1 MATVNSNIA
10 AKYALNNLN
19 KTDRDLTSAMERLS
33 SGKRINHAGDDAA
46 GAAISD
52 RMTSQIKGLEQSARN
67 AADVISMAQVT
78 EGALDETSDIL
89 QRIRMLAIQSA
100 TDSYNAEERSYLDA
114 EVKQLLAEHDRV
126 TRDTTFN
133 EIAVLDGT
141 FADRRFQIGVH
152 EREFATLSISSMRLN
167 ALGAFKVTSNKTDGE
182 YGTDNTDG
190 TSSASTANNLALNA
204 YATDS
209 ASNANLVQSEE
220 FTIHGI
226 LGSKTLTTTAGS
238 TIRDVATLVN
248 NSFENTGV
256 NALAS
261 TQLKLEAKALGST
274 HSGSN
279 SVSFTIQGSNSTATA
294 VSANVTFG
302 TSTATSDLSAL
313 RDAINNYT
321 TTTGIT
327 ATLSADKTNIIMVQ
341 NEGYDIKLGDVDFA
355 GDTAATGTRK
365 VLVVTSLDN
374 DDAVAGSSVTL
385 GDTAAVTTDA
395 DDIVAAASG
404 TASTAMTLNTSG
416 KATTTDADGLSDAES
431 GTGFTSG
438 STLDLDGA
446 LATSTTLNSRVT
458 LLSTGDDS
466 ARTATVTGT
475 DIYGNDQT
483 EQIALADGTG
493 ATPTATGSK
502 VFASVTSISVDGAL
516 AANISSGI
524 VSTVPAQASLITIT
538 SASADESSV
547 LFTITGLD
555 MDGNTQTEVIKGPAA
570 SATVTGRLQ
579 FSAIYSVTPDA
590 NTTGNISVGV
600 KGADSVIV
608 SGQLEFFASNSFTVL
623 GEEEKSLFES
633 SPGAASLDK
642 LEAVN
647 VRTRN
652 DAINALRVI
661 DRSLDRIHKERA
673 KLGALMSRMEKAI
686 DNLTN
691 VSVNTEASRGRIR
704 DANFAKESATLT
716 KAQILQQSALA
727 MIAQAGRIQQ
737 NVLTLLQN

>member
-1 MATVNSNIA
+1 MPTVNSNIA

-19 KTDRDLTSAMERLS
+19 KTDRELTSAMERLS

-78 EGALDETSDIL
+78 EGALDETSNIL

-100 TDSYNAEERSYLDA
+100 TDSYNAEEREYLNV
-114 EVKQLLAEHDRV
+114 EVQQLLAEHDRV

-167 ALGAFKVTSNKTDGE
+167 ALGAFKVTTDTTDGE
-182 YGTDNTDG
+182 YATDNTSG
-190 TSSASTANNLALNA
+190 LNSTSTANNLALNA
-204 YATDS
+204 YATDA
-209 ASNANLVQSEE
+209 ASNANLVQAED
-220 FTIHGI
+220 FTIHGS

-248 NSFENTGV
+248 NAFETTGV

-261 TQLKLEAKALGST
+261 TQLKIEAKALGT
-274 HSGSN
+274 DHSGLHSMA
-279 SVSFTIQGSNSTATA
+279 FTIQGKNATATA

-302 TSTATSDLSAL
+302 TTTATSDLSAL
-313 RDAINNYT
+313 RDSINNYT
-321 TTTGIT
+321 TTTGIS
-327 ATLSADKTNIIMVQ
+327 ATLSSDKTNIILVQ
-341 NEGYDIKLGDVDFA
+341 NEGYDIKIGDVDF
-355 GDTAATGTRK
+355 GNDTATTGARK
-365 VLVVTSLDN
+365 TLIVTSLDN
-374 DDAVAGSSVTL
+374 DEAVAGSSVSLSDKAATTVDDDHIFAAGSAAAAGMTL
-385 GDTAAVTTDA
+385 SGAGATTA
-395 DDIVAAASG
+395 DDDGLGVSQDG
-404 TASTAMTLNTSG
+404 TA
-416 KATTTDADGLSDAES
+416 LSS
-431 GTGFTSG
+431 PF
-438 STLDLDGA
+438 A
-446 LATSTTLNSRVT
+446 LALAGTSASSTTLNSRIT
-458 LLSTGDDS
+458 LTSGGNDETK
-466 ARTATVTGT
+466 TATVTGK

-483 EQIALADGTG
+483 EVITLANAGV
-493 ATPTATGSK
+493 ATGKK
-502 VFASVTSISVDGAL
+502 VFASVSAINTSAAL
-516 AANISSGI
+516 AGTIKAGI
-524 VSTVPAQASLITIT
+524 AATIPKLSSLITINGV
-538 SASADESSV
+538 SDESDKI
-547 LFTITGLD
+547 FTITGLD
-555 MDGNTQTEVIKGPAA
+555 MNGAEITEKITGPAA
-570 SATVTGRLQ
+570 GATVTGRLQ
-579 FSAIYSVTPDA
+579 FSAIFSVATSA
-590 NTTGNISVGV
+590 NSTGNV
-600 KGADSVIV
+600 KIGIKNADSAIV
-608 SGQLEFFASNSFTVL
+608 SGQLEFYSSNSFTIL

-642 LEAVN
+642 LETVN
-647 VRTRN
+647 VKTR
-652 DAINALRVI
+652 DSSINALRVI
-661 DRSLDRIHKERA
+661 DRSLDRIHRERA

-691 VSVNTEASRGRIR
+691 VAVNTEASRGRIR
-704 DANFAKESATLT
+704 DANFAKESSTLT

>member
-1 MATVNSNIA
+1 MPTVNSNIA

-19 KTDRDLTSAMERLS
+19 KTDRELTSAMERLS

-100 TDSYNAEERSYLDA
+100 TDSYNAEEREYLNV
-114 EVKQLLAEHDRV
+114 EVQQLLAEHDRV

-167 ALGAFKVTSNKTDGE
+167 ALGAFKVTTDTTDGE
-182 YGTDNTDG
+182 YATDNTSG
-190 TSSASTANNLALNA
+190 LNSTSTANNLALNA
-204 YATDS
+204 YATDA
-209 ASNANLVQSEE
+209 ASNANLVQAED
-220 FTIHGI
+220 FTIHGS
-226 LGSKTLTTTAGS
+226 LGSKTLTTAAGS

-248 NSFENTGV
+248 NAFETTGV

-261 TQLKLEAKALGST
+261 TQLKIEAKALGT
-274 HSGSN
+274 DHSGLHSMA
-279 SVSFTIQGSNSTATA
+279 FTIQGKNATATA

-302 TSTATSDLSAL
+302 TTTATSDLSAL
-313 RDAINNYT
+313 RDSINNYT
-321 TTTGIT
+321 TTTGIS
-327 ATLSADKTNIIMVQ
+327 ATLSSDKTNIILVQ
-341 NEGYDIKLGDVDFA
+341 NEGYDIKIGDVDF
-355 GDTAATGTRK
+355 GNDTATTGARK
-365 VLVVTSLDN
+365 TLIVTSLDN
-374 DDAVAGSSVTL
+374 DEAVAGSSVSLSDKAATTVDDDHIFATGSAAAAGMTL
-385 GDTAAVTTDA
+385 SGAGATTA
-395 DDIVAAASG
+395 DD
-404 TASTAMTLNTSG
+404 
-416 KATTTDADGLSDAES
+416 DGLGVSQNGAAL
-431 GTGFTSG
+431 TSPF
-438 STLDLDGA
+438 A
-446 LATSTTLNSRVT
+446 LALAGTSASSTTLNSRIT
-458 LLSTGDDS
+458 LTSGGNDETK
-466 ARTATVTGT
+466 TATVTGK

-483 EQIALADGTG
+483 EVITLANAGV
-493 ATPTATGSK
+493 ATGKK
-502 VFASVTSISVDGAL
+502 VFASVSAINTSAAL
-516 AANISSGI
+516 AGTIKAGI
-524 VSTVPAQASLITIT
+524 AATIPKLSSLITINGV
-538 SASADESSV
+538 SDESDKI
-547 LFTITGLD
+547 FTITGLD
-555 MDGNTQTEVIKGPAA
+555 MNGAEITEKITGPAA
-570 SATVTGRLQ
+570 GATVTGRLQ
-579 FSAIYSVTPDA
+579 FSAIFSVATSA
-590 NTTGNISVGV
+590 NSTGNV
-600 KGADSVIV
+600 KIGIKNADSAIV
-608 SGQLEFFASNSFTVL
+608 SGQLEFYSSNSFTIL

-642 LEAVN
+642 LETVN
-647 VRTRN
+647 VKTR
-652 DAINALRVI
+652 DSSINALRVI
-661 DRSLDRIHKERA
+661 DRSLDRIHRERA

-691 VSVNTEASRGRIR
+691 VAVNTEASRGRIR

>member
-1 MATVNSNIA
+1 MPTVNSNIA

-19 KTDRDLTSAMERLS
+19 KTDRELTSAMERLS

-78 EGALDETSDIL
+78 EGALDETSAIL

-152 EREFATLSISSMRLN
+152 EREFATLSISSMRLG
-167 ALGAFKVTSNKTDGE
+167 ALGAFKVTSDTTDGE
-182 YGTDNTDG
+182 YGTDNTSG
-190 TSSASTANNLALNA
+190 TNSASTANNLALNA

-209 ASNANLVQSEE
+209 ASNANLVQEE
-220 FTIHGI
+220 SFTIHGS

-248 NSFENTGV
+248 NAFENTGV
-256 NALAS
+256 NALSS
-261 TQLKLEAKALGST
+261 TQLKIEAKAFGSDNT
-274 HSGSN
+274 GLN
-279 SVSFTIQGSNSTATA
+279 SVAFTIQGKNSTATA
-294 VSANVTFG
+294 VSANITFG
-302 TSTATSDLSAL
+302 ATTGTSDLSQL
-313 RDAINNYT
+313 RDAVNNYT
-321 TTTGIT
+321 TTTGIS
-327 ATLSADKTNIIMVQ
+327 ATLSADKTSIILVQ
-341 NEGYDIKLGDVDFA
+341 NEGFDIKLGDVDFA
-355 GDTAATGTRK
+355 GDTAATGPRK
-365 VLVVTSLDN
+365 ALVVTSLDN
-374 DDAVAGSSVTL
+374 DEIAAGSSVMLT
-385 GDTAAVTTDA
+385 DKAAVTTDA
-395 DDIVAAASG
+395 DDVVASASG
-404 TASTAMTLNTSG
+404 SAGAAMTLNTSG
-416 KATTTDADGLSDAES
+416 KASTTAAASIAASQAGGGFSS
-431 GTGFTSG
+431 GDTLALVSG
-438 STLDLDGA
+438 
-446 LATSTTLNSRVT
+446 ATSLTLNSKISLT
-458 LLSTGDDS
+458 SGGNDS
-466 ARTATVTGT
+466 ARKATITGT
-475 DIYGNDQT
+475 DIYGNTLT
-483 EQIALADGTG
+483 EEVPLTNA
-493 ATPTATGSK
+493 SK
-502 VFASVTSISVDGAL
+502 AISTKIFKSVTSISVDGAL
-516 AANISSGI
+516 GGTIQAGIEQAVHATSSL
-524 VSTVPAQASLITIT
+524 VTIT
-538 SASADESSV
+538 STTGDESGV
-547 LFTITGLD
+547 LFSIVGNDL
-555 MDGNTQTEVIKGPAA
+555 DGNAQTEVIKGPTAGG
-570 SATVTGRLQ
+570 TVSGRLV
-579 FSAIYSVTPDA
+579 FSTIFSVTPDTA
-590 NTTGNISVGV
+590 TNAAVTVGL
-600 KGADSVIV
+600 KGADSAIV
-608 SGQLEFFASNSFTVL
+608 SGQLEFYASNSFTVL

-642 LEAVN
+642 LEGVT
-647 VRTRN
+647 VKTRK
-652 DAINALRVI
+652 DSVNALRVI

-691 VSVNTEASRGRIR
+691 VAVNTEASRGRIR

-737 NVLTLLQN
+737 NILTLLQN

>member
-261 TQLKLEAKALGST
+261 TQLKLEAKALGSD

-294 VSANVTFG
+294 VSANITFG

-374 DDAVAGSSVTL
+374 DDTVAGSSVNL

-404 TASTAMTLNTSG
+404 TANTAMTLNTSG
-416 KATTTDADGLSDAES
+416 KATTTDADGLSDAED

-438 STLDLDGA
+438 STLDLDGT
-446 LATSTTLNSRVT
+446 LATSTTLNSRIT

-475 DIYGNDQT
+475 DIYGNTQT
-483 EQIALADGTG
+483 EEIALADGTG

-502 VFASVTSISVDGAL
+502 VFASVSSISVDGAL

-555 MDGNTQTEVIKGPAA
+555 MDGNAQTEVIKGPEA

-579 FSAIYSVTPDA
+579 FSAIYSVTPDTT
-590 NTTGNISVGV
+590 TTGNISVGV

-608 SGQLEFFASNSFTVL
+608 SGQLEFYASNSFTVL

>member
-1 MATVNSNIA
+1 MTTVNSNIA

-46 GAAISD
+46 GAAITD

-100 TDSYNAEERSYLDA
+100 TDSYNAEERSYLNV
-114 EVKQLLAEHDRV
+114 EVQQLLAEHDRV

-133 EIAVLDGT
+133 EIAVLDGS

-152 EREFATLSISSMRLN
+152 EREFATLSISSMRLS
-167 ALGAFKVTSNKTDGE
+167 ALGAFKVTSDTTDGE
-182 YGTDNTDG
+182 YGAG
-190 TSSASTANNLALNA
+190 VASDTTANNLALNA
-204 YATDS
+204 YATDDS
-209 ASNANLVQSEE
+209 SNANLVQAES

-226 LGSKTLTTTAGS
+226 LGSKTLTTSAAS

-248 NSFENTGV
+248 NSFGSTGV

-261 TQLKLEAKALGST
+261 TQLKIEAKALASDEAGSR
-274 HSGSN
+274 SL
-279 SVSFTIQGSNSTATA
+279 SFTILGKNTTATA
-294 VSANVTFG
+294 VSANVTLG
-302 TSTATSDLSAL
+302 TATSSSDLSAL
-313 RDAINNYT
+313 RDSINNYT
-321 TTTGIT
+321 TTTGVS
-327 ATLSADKTNIIMVQ
+327 ATLSADKTNIILVQ
-341 NEGYDIKLGDVDFA
+341 NEGYDIKLGNVDWGA
-355 GDTAATGTRK
+355 DTASTGTRK
-365 VLVVTSLDN
+365 VMIVTSLDN
-374 DDAVAGSSVTL
+374 DEAVAGSSVDL
-385 GDTAAVTTDA
+385 GDTAAITTDA
-395 DDIVAAASG
+395 DDVVASASG
-404 TASTAMTLNTSG
+404 TGSTAMTLNTSG
-416 KATTTDADGLSDAES
+416 KASTTDADGLSAAAS
-431 GTGFTSG
+431 GTGFSAG
-438 STLDLDGA
+438 STLTLGGA
-446 LATSTTLNSRVT
+446 SASSTTLNSRVT
-458 LLSTGDDS
+458 LLSAGNDS

-475 DIYGNDQT
+475 DVYGNAQT
-483 EQIALADGTG
+483 ETITLANAGTAIG
-493 ATPTATGSK
+493 DK
-502 VFASVTSISVDGAL
+502 VFASVSSISVSGAL
-516 AANISSGI
+516 ANNISAGI
-524 VSTVPAQASLITIT
+524 LSTVGKMSSLVSIT
-538 SASADESSV
+538 SASGDESNKT
-547 LFTITGLD
+547 FTITGLD
-555 MDGNTQTEVIKGPAA
+555 MSGAAQTEVIKGPAA
-570 SATVTGRLQ
+570 NKTVTGRKT
-579 FSAIYSVTPDA
+579 FGAIFSVTPSA
-590 NTTGNISVGV
+590 NTTGQISVGI

-608 SGQLEFFASNSFTVL
+608 SGQLEFYSSNSFTVL

-642 LEAVN
+642 LEV
-647 VRTRN
+647 VDVKTRK
-652 DAINALRVI
+652 ASINALRVI

-691 VSVNTEASRGRIR
+691 VAVNTEASRGRIR
-704 DANFAKESATLT
+704 DANFAKESAVLT

>member
-1 MATVNSNIA
+1 MPTVNSNIA

-19 KTDRDLTSAMERLS
+19 KTDRELTSAMERLS

-78 EGALDETSDIL
+78 EGALDETSAIL

-152 EREFATLSISSMRLN
+152 EREFATLSISSMRLG
-167 ALGAFKVTSNKTDGE
+167 ALGAFKVTTDTTDGE
-182 YGTDNTDG
+182 FGTDNTSG
-190 TSSASTANNLALNA
+190 TNSASTANNLAANA
-204 YATDS
+204 FATDS
-209 ASNANLVQSEE
+209 SSNSNLVQEE
-220 FTIHGI
+220 SFTIHGS

-248 NSFENTGV
+248 NAFENTGV

-261 TQLKLEAKALGST
+261 TQLKLEAKALGSDHT
-274 HSGSN
+274 GSN

-294 VSANVTFG
+294 VSANITFG
-302 TSTATSDLSAL
+302 TSTGTSDLSAL
-313 RDAINNYT
+313 RDAVNNYT

-327 ATLSADKTNIIMVQ
+327 ATLSADKSNIILVQ
-341 NEGYDIKLGDVDFA
+341 NEGYDIKLGDADFA
-355 GDTAATGTRK
+355 GDTSATGTRK

-374 DDAVAGSSVTL
+374 DNATAGSSVTL
-385 GDTAAVTTDA
+385 GDTAAITEDA
-395 DDIVAAASG
+395 DAIFAAATG
-404 TASTAMTLNTSG
+404 TASTAMTLNTAGS
-416 KATTTDADGLSDAES
+416 ATTTDDDGLSAAATLGGA
-431 GTGFTSG
+431 GTLTLGGTS
-438 STLDLDGA
+438 
-446 LATSTTLNSRVT
+446 ATSTTLNSRVT
-458 LLSTGDDS
+458 IHSVNDNS
-466 ARTATVTGT
+466 ALTATVVGK

-483 EQIALADGTG
+483 EVINMADGTG

-502 VFASVTSISVDGAL
+502 VFASVASITVSGATG
-516 AANISSGI
+516 ANVKAGI
-524 VSTVPAQASLITIT
+524 LSTVAAQNSLITVT
-538 SASADESSV
+538 SATGDNSSV
-547 LFTITGLD
+547 LFTVTGLD
-555 MDGNTQTEVIKGPAA
+555 MDGNAQTEVIKGATA
-570 SATVTGRLQ
+570 SGTETGRLQ
-579 FSAIYSVTPDA
+579 FSAVYSVTPSA
-590 NTTGNISVGV
+590 NTTGNVTVGV

-608 SGQLEFFASNSFTVL
+608 SGQLEFYASNSFTVL

-642 LEAVN
+642 LEGVT
-647 VRTRN
+647 VKTRN
-652 DAINALRVI
+652 DSINALRVI

-691 VSVNTEASRGRIR
+691 VAVNTEASRGRIR

-737 NVLTLLQN
+737 NILTLLQN

>member
-1 MATVNSNIA
+1 MPTVNSNIA

-19 KTDRDLTSAMERLS
+19 KTDRDLTTAMERLS

-78 EGALDETSDIL
+78 EGALDETSSIL

-100 TDSYNAEERSYLDA
+100 TDSYNAEERSYLNA
-114 EVKQLLAEHDRV
+114 EVQQLLAEHDRV

-167 ALGAFKVTSNKTDGE
+167 ALGAFKVTSSTTDGE
-182 YGTDNTDG
+182 YGTQT
-190 TSSASTANNLALNA
+190 TASEANNLALNA
-204 YATDS
+204 YATDA
-209 ASNANLVQSEE
+209 ASNANLVQAES
-220 FTIHGI
+220 FTIHGH

-238 TIRDVATLVN
+238 TIRDVASLVN
-248 NSFENTGV
+248 NAFETTGV

-261 TQLKLEAKALGST
+261 TQLKLEAKALGSDHT
-274 HSGSN
+274 GSN
-279 SVSFTIQGSNSTATA
+279 SMSFTILGKNSVATA
-294 VSANVTFG
+294 ISANITFG
-302 TSTATSDLSAL
+302 LTTGASDLSAL
-313 RDAINNYT
+313 RDAVNNYS
-321 TTTGIT
+321 TTTGVT
-327 ATLSADKTNIIMVQ
+327 ATLSADRTNIILIQ
-341 NEGYDIKLGDVDFA
+341 NEGYDIKIGDVDFA
-355 GDTAATGTRK
+355 GDTATTGTRK

-374 DDAVAGSSVTL
+374 EENTAGSSVSL

-395 DDIVAAASG
+395 DDIVASAAGSAG
-404 TASTAMTLNTSG
+404 TAMTLNASG
-416 KATTTDADGLSDAES
+416 KATTTDADGLSAAAS
-431 GTGFTSG
+431 GTGFSSG
-438 STLDLDGA
+438 STLTLGGA
-446 LATSTTLNSRVT
+446 VATSTTLNSRVT
-458 LLSTGDDS
+458 LLSVGDDS
-466 ARTATVTGT
+466 ARKATVTGT
-475 DIYGNDQT
+475 DVYGNTQT
-483 EQIALADGTG
+483 EVIELANAD
-493 ATPTATGSK
+493 TATGVK
-502 VFASVTSISVDGAL
+502 VFASVTEISVDGAL
-516 AANISSGI
+516 ANNISAGI
-524 VSTVPAQASLITIT
+524 LSTVSNTASLVTIT
-538 SASADESSV
+538 SASADESSN

-555 MDGNTQTEVIKGPAA
+555 MDGNAQTEVIAGPGAT
-570 SATVTGRLQ
+570 ATVTGRKT
-579 FSAIYSVTPDA
+579 FSAIYSVTPTSA
-590 NTTGNISVGV
+590 TTGSVTVGM
-600 KGADSVIV
+600 KGADSAIV
-608 SGQLEFFASNSFTVL
+608 SGQLEFYSSNSFTVL

-642 LEAVN
+642 LETVD
-647 VRTRN
+647 VKTRT
-652 DAINALRVI
+652 ASINALRVI
-661 DRSLDRIHKERA
+661 DRALDRIHMERA

-704 DANFAKESATLT
+704 DANFAKESASLT

>member
-1 MATVNSNIA
+1 MPTVNSNIA

-19 KTDRDLTSAMERLS
+19 KTDRDLTTAMERLS

-78 EGALDETSDIL
+78 EGALDETSSIL
-89 QRIRMLAIQSA
+89 QRVRMLAIQSA
-100 TDSYNAEERSYLDA
+100 TDSYNAEERSYLNT
-114 EVKQLLAEHDRV
+114 EVQQLLAEHDRV

-152 EREFATLSISSMRLN
+152 EREFATLSISSMRLD
-167 ALGAFKVTSNKTDGE
+167 ALGAFKVTSDTTDGE
-182 YGTDNTDG
+182 YGTANTSG
-190 TSSASTANNLALNA
+190 TNSASTANNLALNA
-204 YATDS
+204 LATDTV
-209 ASNANLVQSEE
+209 SNANLVQAEDI
-220 FTIHGI
+220 TIHGI

-248 NSFENTGV
+248 NAFETTGV

-261 TQLKLEAKALGST
+261 TQLKIEAKAFGSENT
-274 HSGSN
+274 GQN
-279 SVSFTIQGSNSTATA
+279 SVAFTIQGKNATATA
-294 VSANVTFG
+294 VSGNITFG
-302 TSTATSDLSAL
+302 ATTGTSNLSAL
-313 RDAINNYT
+313 RDAVNNYT

-327 ATLSADKTNIIMVQ
+327 ATLSADSTSIILVQ

-355 GDTAATGTRK
+355 GDTASSGPNK

-374 DDAVAGSSVTL
+374 DEATAGSSIML
-385 GDTAAVTTDA
+385 ADKAAVTTDA
-395 DDIVAAASG
+395 DDVVASASG
-404 TASTAMTLNTSG
+404 TASNAMTLNTSG
-416 KATTTDADGLSDAES
+416 KASTASATSIAASQS
-431 GTGFTSG
+431 GTGFSAG
-438 STLDLDGA
+438 STVA
-446 LATSTTLNSRVT
+446 LVSGATSLTLNSRIT
-458 LLSTGDDS
+458 LTSGGNDA
-466 ARTATVTGT
+466 ARTATITGK
-475 DIYGNDQT
+475 DLYGNTLIEDVT
-483 EQIALADGTG
+483 MGNAAAVTS
-493 ATPTATGSK
+493 TK
-502 VFASVTSISVDGAL
+502 VFKSVDSISVSGAL
-516 AANISSGI
+516 AGTITAGIEQAVNAKSSL
-524 VSTVPAQASLITIT
+524 VTIT
-538 SASADESSV
+538 STTGDESAV
-547 LFTITGLD
+547 LFSVVGYD
-555 MDGNTQTEVIKGPAA
+555 MDGNAQTEVIKGPTAGNTA
-570 SATVTGRLQ
+570 SGRLV
-579 FSAIYSVTPDA
+579 FSSIFSVTPA
-590 NTTGNISVGV
+590 SNTSAAVTVGL
-600 KGADSVIV
+600 KGADSAII
-608 SGQLEFFASNSFTVL
+608 SGQLEFYSSNSFTVL

-642 LEAVN
+642 LETVD
-647 VRTRN
+647 VKTRESS
-652 DAINALRVI
+652 INALRII

-691 VSVNTEASRGRIR
+691 VAVNTEASRGRIR

>member
-19 KTDRDLTSAMERLS
+19 KTDRELTSAMERLS

-209 ASNANLVQSEE
+209 ASNANLVQSES

-274 HSGSN
+274 HAGSN

-374 DDAVAGSSVTL
+374 DDAVAGSSVNL

-416 KATTTDADGLSDAES
+416 KATTTDADGLSVAAS

-438 STLDLDGA
+438 STLTLGGA
-446 LATSTTLNSRVT
+446 VATSTTLNSRVT
-458 LLSTGDDS
+458 LLSAGDDS
-466 ARTATVTGT
+466 LRTATVTGT
-475 DIYGNDQT
+475 DIYGNTQT
-483 EQIALADGTG
+483 EQITMANAD
-493 ATPTATGSK
+493 TATGTK
-502 VFASVTSISVDGAL
+502 VFASVSSISVDGAL
-516 AANISSGI
+516 AGNISAGI
-524 VSTVPAQASLITIT
+524 VSTVPAQASLITVT

-555 MDGNTQTEVIKGPAA
+555 MDGNAQTEVIKGPAA

-579 FSAIYSVTPDA
+579 FSAIHSVTPA
-590 NTTGNISVGV
+590 TATTGNISVGV

-608 SGQLEFFASNSFTVL
+608 SGQLEFYASNSFTVL

>member
-19 KTDRDLTSAMERLS
+19 KTDRELTSAMERLS

-209 ASNANLVQSEE
+209 ASNANLVQSES

-274 HSGSN
+274 HAGSN

-374 DDAVAGSSVTL
+374 DDAVAGSSVSL

-404 TASTAMTLNTSG
+404 TASTAMTLNTAG
-416 KATTTDADGLSDAES
+416 KATTTDADGLSVAAS

-438 STLDLDGA
+438 STLTLGGA
-446 LATSTTLNSRVT
+446 VATSTTLNSRVT
-458 LLSTGDDS
+458 LLSVGDDS

-475 DIYGNDQT
+475 DIYGNTQT
-483 EQIALADGTG
+483 EQITMANAD
-493 ATPTATGSK
+493 TATGTK
-502 VFASVTSISVDGAL
+502 VFASVSSISVDGAL
-516 AANISSGI
+516 AGNISAGI
-524 VSTVPAQASLITIT
+524 VSTVPAQASLITVT

-555 MDGNTQTEVIKGPAA
+555 MDGNAQTEVIKGPAA

-579 FSAIYSVTPDA
+579 FSAIHSVTPDS

-608 SGQLEFFASNSFTVL
+608 SGQLEFYASNSFTVL

>member
-19 KTDRDLTSAMERLS
+19 KTDRELTSAMERLS

-67 AADVISMAQVT
+67 AADVISMAQVPA
-78 EGALDETSDIL
+78 GAVDETSDIL

-261 TQLKLEAKALGST
+261 TQLKLEAKALGSD

-294 VSANVTFG
+294 VSANITFG

-374 DDAVAGSSVTL
+374 DDTVAGSSVNL

-395 DDIVAAASG
+395 DDIVADASG
-404 TASTAMTLNTSG
+404 TADTAMTLNTSG
-416 KATTTDADGLSDAES
+416 KATTTDADGLSDAED
-431 GTGFTSG
+431 GTGFSSG

-475 DIYGNDQT
+475 DIYGNTQT
-483 EQIALADGTG
+483 EEIALADGTG

-502 VFASVTSISVDGAL
+502 VFASVSSISVDGAL

-555 MDGNTQTEVIKGPAA
+555 MDGNAQTEVIKGPEA

-579 FSAIYSVTPDA
+579 FSAIYSVTPDTT
-590 NTTGNISVGV
+590 TTGNISVGV

-608 SGQLEFFASNSFTVL
+608 SGQLEFYASNSFTVL

>member
-1 MATVNSNIA
+1 MPTVNSNIA

-19 KTDRDLTSAMERLS
+19 KTDRELTSAMERLS

-78 EGALDETSDIL
+78 EGALDETSAIL

-100 TDSYNAEERSYLDA
+100 TDSYNAEERSYLDT

-152 EREFATLSISSMRLN
+152 EREFATLSISSMRLG
-167 ALGAFKVTSNKTDGE
+167 ALGAFKVTTDTTDGE
-182 YGTDNTDG
+182 FGTDNTSG
-190 TSSASTANNLALNA
+190 TNSASTANNLAANA
-204 YATDS
+204 FATDS
-209 ASNANLVQSEE
+209 SSNANLVQEE
-220 FTIHGI
+220 SFTIHGS

-248 NSFENTGV
+248 NAFENTGV

-261 TQLKLEAKALGST
+261 TQLKIEAKALGSDHT
-274 HSGSN
+274 GSN
-279 SVSFTIQGSNSTATA
+279 SVAFTIQGKNSTATA
-294 VSANVTFG
+294 ISANITFG
-302 TSTATSDLSAL
+302 ATTGTSDLSAL
-313 RDAINNYT
+313 RDAVNNYT

-355 GDTAATGTRK
+355 GDTSATGARK

-374 DDAVAGSSVTL
+374 DDAVAGSSVSL
-385 GDTAAVTTDA
+385 GDTAAITEDA
-395 DDIVAAASG
+395 DAIFAAATG
-404 TASTAMTLNTSG
+404 TASTAMTLNTAGS
-416 KATTTDADGLSDAES
+416 ATTTDDDGLSAAATLGGA
-431 GTGFTSG
+431 GTLTLGGTS
-438 STLDLDGA
+438 
-446 LATSTTLNSRVT
+446 ATSTTLNSRVT
-458 LLSTGDDS
+458 IHSVNDNS
-466 ARTATVTGT
+466 ALTATVVGK

-483 EQIALADGTG
+483 EVINMADGTG

-502 VFASVTSISVDGAL
+502 VFASVASITVSGATG
-516 AANISSGI
+516 ANVKAGI
-524 VSTVPAQASLITIT
+524 LSTVAAQNSLITVT
-538 SASADESSV
+538 SATGDNSSV
-547 LFTITGLD
+547 LFTVTGLD
-555 MDGNTQTEVIKGPAA
+555 MDGNAQTEVIKGATA
-570 SATVTGRLQ
+570 SGTETGRLQ
-579 FSAIYSVTPDA
+579 FSAVYSVTPSA
-590 NTTGNISVGV
+590 NTTGNVTVGV

-608 SGQLEFFASNSFTVL
+608 SGQLEFYASNSFTVL

-642 LEAVN
+642 LEGVT
-647 VRTRN
+647 VKTRN
-652 DAINALRVI
+652 DSINALRVI

-691 VSVNTEASRGRIR
+691 VAVNTEASRGRIR

-737 NVLTLLQN
+737 NILTLLQN

>member
-19 KTDRDLTSAMERLS
+19 KTDRELTSAMERLS

-209 ASNANLVQSEE
+209 ASNANLVQSES

-274 HSGSN
+274 HAGSN

-374 DDAVAGSSVTL
+374 DDAVAGSSVSL

-416 KATTTDADGLSDAES
+416 KATTTDADGLSVAAS

-438 STLDLDGA
+438 STLTLGGA
-446 LATSTTLNSRVT
+446 VATSTTLNSRVT
-458 LLSTGDDS
+458 LLSAGDDS
-466 ARTATVTGT
+466 LRTATVTGT
-475 DIYGNDQT
+475 DIYGNTQT
-483 EQIALADGTG
+483 EQITMANAD
-493 ATPTATGSK
+493 TATGTK
-502 VFASVTSISVDGAL
+502 VFASVSSISVDGAL
-516 AANISSGI
+516 AGNISAGI
-524 VSTVPAQASLITIT
+524 VSTVPAQASLITVT

-555 MDGNTQTEVIKGPAA
+555 MDGNAQTEVIKGPAA

-579 FSAIYSVTPDA
+579 FSAIHSVTPDS

-608 SGQLEFFASNSFTVL
+608 SGQLEFYASNSFTVL

>member
-1 MATVNSNIA
+1 MPTVNSNIA

-19 KTDRDLTSAMERLS
+19 KTDRDLTTAMERLS

-78 EGALDETSDIL
+78 EGALDETSSIL

-100 TDSYNAEERSYLDA
+100 TDSYNAEERSYLNA
-114 EVKQLLAEHDRV
+114 EVQQLLAEHDRV

-167 ALGAFKVTSNKTDGE
+167 ALGAFKVTSSTTDGE
-182 YGTDNTDG
+182 YGTQT
-190 TSSASTANNLALNA
+190 TASEANNLALNA
-204 YATDS
+204 YATDA
-209 ASNANLVQSEE
+209 ASNANLVQAES
-220 FTIHGI
+220 FTIHGH

-248 NSFENTGV
+248 NAFETTGV

-261 TQLKLEAKALGST
+261 TQLKLEAKALGSDHT
-274 HSGSN
+274 GSN
-279 SVSFTIQGSNSTATA
+279 SMSFTILGKNSVATA
-294 VSANVTFG
+294 ISANITFG
-302 TSTATSDLSAL
+302 LTTGASDLSAL
-313 RDAINNYT
+313 RDAVNNYS
-321 TTTGIT
+321 TTTGVT
-327 ATLSADKTNIIMVQ
+327 ATLSADKTNIILVQ
-341 NEGYDIKLGDVDFA
+341 NEGYDIKIGDVDFA
-355 GDTAATGTRK
+355 GDTATTGTRK

-374 DDAVAGSSVTL
+374 EENTAGSSVNL

-404 TASTAMTLNTSG
+404 TAATAMTLNTSG
-416 KATTTDADGLSDAES
+416 KATTTDADGLSVAAD

-438 STLDLDGA
+438 STLTLGGA
-446 LATSTTLNSRVT
+446 VGTSTTLNSRVT
-458 LLSTGDDS
+458 LLSAGDDS

-475 DIYGNDQT
+475 DVYGNTQT
-483 EQIALADGTG
+483 ETITMANAD
-493 ATPTATGSK
+493 TATGTK

-516 AANISSGI
+516 AGNISAGI
-524 VSTVPAQASLITIT
+524 LSTVANTASLVTIT
-538 SASADESSV
+538 SASADESSN

-555 MDGNTQTEVIKGPAA
+555 MDGNAQTEVIAGPEA
-570 SATVTGRLQ
+570 SATITGRKT
-579 FSAIYSVTPDA
+579 FSAIYSVTPTS
-590 NTTGNISVGV
+590 NTTGNVTVGI
-600 KGADSVIV
+600 KGADSAIV
-608 SGQLEFFASNSFTVL
+608 SGQLEFYSSNSFTVL

-642 LEAVN
+642 LETVD
-647 VRTRN
+647 VKTRT
-652 DAINALRVI
+652 ASINALRVI
-661 DRSLDRIHKERA
+661 DRALDRIHMERA

-704 DANFAKESATLT
+704 DANFAKESASLT

>member
-1 MATVNSNIA
+1 MPTVNSNIA

-19 KTDRDLTSAMERLS
+19 KTDRELTSAMERLS

-78 EGALDETSDIL
+78 EGALDETSNIL

-100 TDSYNAEERSYLDA
+100 TDSYNAEEREYLNV
-114 EVKQLLAEHDRV
+114 EVQQLLAEHDRV

-152 EREFATLSISSMRLN
+152 EREFATLSISSMRLD
-167 ALGAFKVTSNKTDGE
+167 ALGAFKVTTDTTDGE
-182 YGTDNTDG
+182 YATDNTSG
-190 TSSASTANNLALNA
+190 LNSTSTANNLALNA
-204 YATDS
+204 YATDA
-209 ASNANLVQSEE
+209 ASNANLVQAED
-220 FTIHGI
+220 FTIHGS

-248 NSFENTGV
+248 NAFETTGV

-261 TQLKLEAKALGST
+261 TQLKIEAKALGT
-274 HSGSN
+274 DHSGLHSMA
-279 SVSFTIQGSNSTATA
+279 FTIQGKNATATA

-302 TSTATSDLSAL
+302 TTTATSDLSAL
-313 RDAINNYT
+313 RDSINNFT
-321 TTTGIT
+321 TTTGIS
-327 ATLSADKTNIIMVQ
+327 ATLSSDKTNIILVQ
-341 NEGYDIKLGDVDFA
+341 NEGYDIKIGDVDF
-355 GDTAATGTRK
+355 GNDTATTGARK
-365 VLVVTSLDN
+365 TLIVTSLDN
-374 DDAVAGSSVTL
+374 DEAVAGSSVSLSDKAATTVDDDHIFAAGSAAAAGMTL
-385 GDTAAVTTDA
+385 SGAGATTA
-395 DDIVAAASG
+395 DDDGLGVSQDG
-404 TASTAMTLNTSG
+404 TALSSPFAM
-416 KATTTDADGLSDAES
+416 
-431 GTGFTSG
+431 
-438 STLDLDGA
+438 A
-446 LATSTTLNSRVT
+446 LAGTSASSTTLNSRIT
-458 LLSTGDDS
+458 LTSGGNDETK
-466 ARTATVTGT
+466 TATVTGK

-483 EQIALADGTG
+483 EVITLANAGV
-493 ATPTATGSK
+493 ATGKK
-502 VFASVTSISVDGAL
+502 VFASVSAINTSAAL
-516 AANISSGI
+516 AGTIKAGI
-524 VSTVPAQASLITIT
+524 AATIPKLSSLITINGV
-538 SASADESSV
+538 SDESDKI
-547 LFTITGLD
+547 FTITGLD
-555 MDGNTQTEVIKGPAA
+555 MNGAEITEKITGPAA
-570 SATVTGRLQ
+570 GATVTGRLQ
-579 FSAIYSVTPDA
+579 FSAIFSVATSA
-590 NTTGNISVGV
+590 NSTGNV
-600 KGADSVIV
+600 KIGIKNADSAIV
-608 SGQLEFFASNSFTVL
+608 SGQLEFFSSNSFTVL

-642 LEAVN
+642 LETVN
-647 VRTRN
+647 VKTR
-652 DAINALRVI
+652 DSSINALRVI
-661 DRSLDRIHKERA
+661 DRSLDRIHRERA

-691 VSVNTEASRGRIR
+691 VAVNTEASRGRIR

>member
-1 MATVNSNIA
+1 
-10 AKYALNNLN
+10 
-19 KTDRDLTSAMERLS
+19 
-33 SGKRINHAGDDAA
+33 
-46 GAAISD
+46 
-52 RMTSQIKGLEQSARN
+52 
-67 AADVISMAQVT
+67 
-78 EGALDETSDIL
+78 
-89 QRIRMLAIQSA
+89 MLF
-100 TDSYNAEERSYLDA
+100 RS
-114 EVKQLLAEHDRV
+114 
-126 TRDTTFN
+126 
-133 EIAVLDGT
+133 
-141 FADRRFQIGVH
+141 
-152 EREFATLSISSMRLN
+152 
-167 ALGAFKVTSNKTDGE
+167 
-182 YGTDNTDG
+182 NTDG

-209 ASNANLVQSEE
+209 ASNANLVQSEA

-238 TIRDVATLVN
+238 TIRDVANLVN

-274 HSGSN
+274 HAGSN

-374 DDAVAGSSVTL
+374 DDAVAGSSVNL

-395 DDIVAAASG
+395 DDIVASASG
-404 TASTAMTLNTSG
+404 SANTAMTLNTSG
-416 KATTTDADGLSDAES
+416 KATTTDADGLSAAAS

-438 STLDLDGA
+438 STLTLGGA
-446 LATSTTLNSRVT
+446 VATSTTLNSRVT
-458 LLSTGDDS
+458 LLSVGDDS

-475 DIYGNDQT
+475 DIYGNTQT
-483 EQIALADGTG
+483 EQITMANTD
-493 ATPTATGSK
+493 TATGTK
-502 VFASVTSISVDGAL
+502 VFASVSSISVDGAL

-555 MDGNTQTEVIKGPAA
+555 MDGNAQTEVIKGPAA

-579 FSAIYSVTPDA
+579 FSAIHSVTPDS

-608 SGQLEFFASNSFTVL
+608 SGQLEFYASNSFTVL

>member
-1 MATVNSNIA
+1 MPTVNSNIA

-19 KTDRDLTSAMERLS
+19 KTDRELTSAMERLS

-78 EGALDETSDIL
+78 EGALDETSSIL

-100 TDSYNAEERSYLDA
+100 TDSYNAEEREYLNV
-114 EVKQLLAEHDRV
+114 EVQQLLAEHDRV

-167 ALGAFKVTSNKTDGE
+167 ALGAFKVTTDTTDGE
-182 YGTDNTDG
+182 YATDNTSG
-190 TSSASTANNLALNA
+190 LNSTSTANNLALNA
-204 YATDS
+204 YATDA
-209 ASNANLVQSEE
+209 ASNANLVQAED
-220 FTIHGI
+220 FTIHGS

-248 NSFENTGV
+248 NAFETTGV

-261 TQLKLEAKALGST
+261 TQLKIEAKALGT
-274 HSGSN
+274 DHSGLHSMA
-279 SVSFTIQGSNSTATA
+279 FTIQGKNATATA

-302 TSTATSDLSAL
+302 TTTATSDLSAL
-313 RDAINNYT
+313 RDSINNYT
-321 TTTGIT
+321 TTTGIS
-327 ATLSADKTNIIMVQ
+327 ATLSSDKTNIILVQ
-341 NEGYDIKLGDVDFA
+341 NEGYDIKIGDVDF
-355 GDTAATGTRK
+355 GNDTATTGARK
-365 VLVVTSLDN
+365 TLIVTSLDN
-374 DDAVAGSSVTL
+374 DEAVAGSSVSLSDKAATTVDDDHIFAAGSAAAAGMTL
-385 GDTAAVTTDA
+385 SGAGATTA
-395 DDIVAAASG
+395 DDDGLGVSQDG
-404 TASTAMTLNTSG
+404 TA
-416 KATTTDADGLSDAES
+416 LSS
-431 GTGFTSG
+431 PF
-438 STLDLDGA
+438 A
-446 LATSTTLNSRVT
+446 LALAGTSASSTTLNSRIT
-458 LLSTGDDS
+458 LTSGGNDETK
-466 ARTATVTGT
+466 TATVTGK

-483 EQIALADGTG
+483 EVITLANAGV
-493 ATPTATGSK
+493 ATGKK
-502 VFASVTSISVDGAL
+502 VFASVSAINTSAAL
-516 AANISSGI
+516 AGTIKAGI
-524 VSTVPAQASLITIT
+524 AATIPKLSSLITINGV
-538 SASADESSV
+538 SDESDKI
-547 LFTITGLD
+547 FTITGLD
-555 MDGNTQTEVIKGPAA
+555 MNGAEITEKITGPAA
-570 SATVTGRLQ
+570 GATVTGRLQ
-579 FSAIYSVTPDA
+579 FSAIFSVATSA
-590 NTTGNISVGV
+590 NSTGNV
-600 KGADSVIV
+600 KIGIKNADSAIV
-608 SGQLEFFASNSFTVL
+608 SGQLEFYSSNSFTIL

-642 LEAVN
+642 LETVN
-647 VRTRN
+647 VKTR
-652 DAINALRVI
+652 DSSINALRVI
-661 DRSLDRIHKERA
+661 DRSLDRIHRERA

-691 VSVNTEASRGRIR
+691 VAVNTEASRGRIR
-704 DANFAKESATLT
+704 DANFAKESSTLT

>member
-19 KTDRDLTSAMERLS
+19 KTDRELTSAMERLS

-209 ASNANLVQSEE
+209 ASNANLVQSES

-274 HSGSN
+274 HAGSN

-313 RDAINNYT
+313 RDAINNFT

-355 GDTAATGTRK
+355 GDTSATGTRK
-365 VLVVTSLDN
+365 ILTVTSLDN
-374 DDAVAGSSVTL
+374 DDAVAGSSVNL
-385 GDTAAVTTDA
+385 GDTAAITEDA
-395 DDIVAAASG
+395 DAIVAAAAG
-404 TASTAMTLNTSG
+404 TASTAMTLNAAGS
-416 KATTTDADGLSDAES
+416 ATTTDDDALSAAATLGAA
-431 GTGFTSG
+431 GTLTLGGTS
-438 STLDLDGA
+438 
-446 LATSTTLNSRVT
+446 ATSTTLNSRVT
-458 LLSTGDDS
+458 IFSTNDNS
-466 ARTATVTGT
+466 TLTATVVGK

-483 EQIALADGTG
+483 EVIDMADGTG

-502 VFASVTSISVDGAL
+502 VFASVASITVSGATG
-516 AANISSGI
+516 ANVKAGI
-524 VSTVPAQASLITIT
+524 VSTVAAQNSLITVT
-538 SASADESSV
+538 SATGDNSSV
-547 LFTITGLD
+547 LFTVTGLD
-555 MDGNTQTEVIKGPAA
+555 MDGNAQTEVIKGATAA
-570 SATVTGRLQ
+570 GTATGRLQ
-579 FSAIYSVTPDA
+579 FSSVFSVTPSA
-590 NTTGNISVGV
+590 NTTGNVTVGV

-608 SGQLEFFASNSFTVL
+608 SGQLEFYASNSFTVL

>member
-46 GAAISD
+46 GDAISD

-374 DDAVAGSSVTL
+374 DDAVAGSSVSL

>member
-1 MATVNSNIA
+1 MPTVNSNIA

-19 KTDRDLTSAMERLS
+19 KTDRELTSAMERLS

-100 TDSYNAEERSYLDA
+100 TDSYNAEEREYLNV
-114 EVKQLLAEHDRV
+114 EVQQLLAEHDRV

-167 ALGAFKVTSNKTDGE
+167 ALGAFKVTTDTTDGE
-182 YGTDNTDG
+182 YATDNTSG
-190 TSSASTANNLALNA
+190 LNSTSTANNLALNA
-204 YATDS
+204 YATDA
-209 ASNANLVQSEE
+209 ASNANLVQAED
-220 FTIHGI
+220 FTIHGS

-248 NSFENTGV
+248 NAFETTGV

-261 TQLKLEAKALGST
+261 TQLKIEAKALGT
-274 HSGSN
+274 DHSGLHSMA
-279 SVSFTIQGSNSTATA
+279 FTIQGKNATATA

-302 TSTATSDLSAL
+302 TTTATSDLSAL
-313 RDAINNYT
+313 RDSINNYT
-321 TTTGIT
+321 TTTGIS
-327 ATLSADKTNIIMVQ
+327 ATLSSDKTNIILVQ
-341 NEGYDIKLGDVDFA
+341 NEGYDIKIGDVDF
-355 GDTAATGTRK
+355 GNDTATTGARK
-365 VLVVTSLDN
+365 TLIVTSLDN
-374 DDAVAGSSVTL
+374 DEAVAGSSVSLSDKAATTVDDDHIFATGSAAAAGMTL
-385 GDTAAVTTDA
+385 SGAGATTA
-395 DDIVAAASG
+395 DD
-404 TASTAMTLNTSG
+404 
-416 KATTTDADGLSDAES
+416 DGLGVSQNGAAL
-431 GTGFTSG
+431 TSPF
-438 STLDLDGA
+438 A
-446 LATSTTLNSRVT
+446 LALAGTSASSTTLNSRIT
-458 LLSTGDDS
+458 LTSGGNDETK
-466 ARTATVTGT
+466 TATVTGK

-483 EQIALADGTG
+483 EVITLANAGV
-493 ATPTATGSK
+493 ATGKK
-502 VFASVTSISVDGAL
+502 VFASVSAINTSAAL
-516 AANISSGI
+516 AGTIKAGI
-524 VSTVPAQASLITIT
+524 AATIPKLSSLITINGV
-538 SASADESSV
+538 SDESDKI
-547 LFTITGLD
+547 FTITGLD
-555 MDGNTQTEVIKGPAA
+555 MNGAEITEKITGPAA
-570 SATVTGRLQ
+570 GATVTGRLQ
-579 FSAIYSVTPDA
+579 FSAIFSVATSA
-590 NTTGNISVGV
+590 NSTGNV
-600 KGADSVIV
+600 KIGIKNADSAIV
-608 SGQLEFFASNSFTVL
+608 SGQLEFYSSNSFTIL

-642 LEAVN
+642 LETVN
-647 VRTRN
+647 VKTR
-652 DAINALRVI
+652 DSSINALRVI
-661 DRSLDRIHKERA
+661 DRSLDRIHRERA

-691 VSVNTEASRGRIR
+691 VAVNTEASRGRIR

>member
-167 ALGAFKVTSNKTDGE
+167 SLGAFKVTSNKTDGE

-209 ASNANLVQSEE
+209 ASNANLVQSES

-274 HSGSN
+274 HAGSN

-302 TSTATSDLSAL
+302 TTTATSDLSAL

-355 GDTAATGTRK
+355 GDTSATGTRK

-374 DDAVAGSSVTL
+374 DDAVAGSSVSL

-395 DDIVAAASG
+395 DDIVASASG
-404 TASTAMTLNTSG
+404 SANTAMTLNTSG
-416 KATTTDADGLSDAES
+416 KATTTDADGLSVAAS
-431 GTGFTSG
+431 GTGFSSG
-438 STLDLDGA
+438 STLTLGGA
-446 LATSTTLNSRVT
+446 VATSTTLNSRVT
-458 LLSTGDDS
+458 LLSVGNDS

-475 DIYGNDQT
+475 DIYGNTQT
-483 EQIALADGTG
+483 EQITMANAG
-493 ATPTATGSK
+493 TATGTK
-502 VFASVTSISVDGAL
+502 VFASVSSISVDGAL
-516 AANISSGI
+516 ANNISAGI

-555 MDGNTQTEVIKGPAA
+555 MDGNAQTEVIKGPAA

-579 FSAIYSVTPDA
+579 FSAIHSVTPA
-590 NTTGNISVGV
+590 SATTGNISVGV

-608 SGQLEFFASNSFTVL
+608 SGQLEFYASNSFTVL